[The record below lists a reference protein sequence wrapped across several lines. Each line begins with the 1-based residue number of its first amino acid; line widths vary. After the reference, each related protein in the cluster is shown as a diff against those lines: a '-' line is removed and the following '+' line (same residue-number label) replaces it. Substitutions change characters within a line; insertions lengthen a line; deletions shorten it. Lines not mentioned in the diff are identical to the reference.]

1 MAMASIV
8 YAQSLTRYLL
18 PHLFRILC
26 PPPFLPLLAL
36 HPRPGTAASPPLR
49 EDGAR
54 LCLAVYRG
62 SSEGGKGRWFG
73 DRPSLKHPKA
83 TNTTLQPIPPPPPP
97 AFLQRSLLWRPT
109 VGWSLGN
116 VSPALGPCLQ
126 RRCTNRERVLATV
139 QRGRENPVSFKGC
152 PARRRH
158 LVTTERM
165 GRFLCATQPVYV
177 NPHCTQPCVPG
188 P

>member
-1 MAMASIV
+1 MPKG
-8 YAQSLTRYLL
+8 LTWYLL

-36 HPRPGTAASPPLR
+36 HPRPGTAASPPPR

-83 TNTTLQPIPPPPPP
+83 TNTTLQPIPPPFPPEKSVMETHGQ
-97 AFLQRSLLWRPT
+97 LVSGQRLTSPRPLPP
-109 VGWSLGN
+109 GG
-116 VSPALGPCLQ
+116 Q

-165 GRFLCATQPVYV
+165 GRFLCAAQPVYV

>member
-1 MAMASIV
+1 MSK
-8 YAQSLTRYLL
+8 SLTRYLL

-36 HPRPGTAASPPLR
+36 HPRPGTAASPPPR

-83 TNTTLQPIPPPPPP
+83 TNTTLQPIPPPLSSREVCYGDPRSAGLWATSHQPSAP
-97 AFLQRSLLWRPT
+97 ASRGGAQTGSECWQLSR
-109 VGWSLGN
+109 G
-116 VSPALGPCLQ
+116 A
-126 RRCTNRERVLATV
+126 ERIQSAS
-139 QRGRENPVSFKGC
+139 RG
-152 PARRRH
+152 ARH
-158 LVTTERM
+158 A
-165 GRFLCATQPVYV
+165 G
-177 NPHCTQPCVPG
+177 G
-188 P
+188 I